1 MWSLN
6 GWVVGNTITNQAAV
20 LACKS
25 QIRAVWARFRPGLRK
40 SVRKGYRRVWGV
52 RGTWVLMR
60 WWVGFRAQAGR
71 AFGPANPKTERRVAR
86 FR

>member
-1 MWSLN
+1 MGTNRVRGMWSLN

-40 SVRKGYRRVWGV
+40 SVRKGYRVCGGCGV
-52 RGTWVLMR
+52 HGC
-60 WWVGFRAQAGR
+60 
-71 AFGPANPKTERRVAR
+71 
-86 FR
+86 